1 MTPQR
6 VLIVGTGLLGT
17 SVALALRSVGADV
30 WLTDR
35 DDRTLALAVDRGAGT
50 PGPPPRPVDLCVL
63 AVPPAAVADVLCD
76 AQRAGYAAAY
86 TDVASV
92 KAVPLRA
99 ATELGCDLSTFVGG
113 HPMAGAERSGP
124 QAARADLFTG
134 RPWVLT
140 PTPATSPA
148 ALGAARALALACGAE
163 PVVLS
168 PDEHDRAVAVVSH
181 VPHLLAALAA
191 ARLADAPA
199 ALVALAGQGV
209 RDVTRVAASD
219 PDLWVGIL
227 SANAGPVAEVLDA
240 VAADLARVAAALR
253 APAVDDAVRDLLVR
267 GRTGRG
273 RLPGPRSQPAPG
285 AGR

>member
-1 MTPQR
+1 VTPQR

-17 SVALALRSVGADV
+17 SVALALRSAGADV

-63 AVPPAAVADVLCD
+63 AVPPGAVADVLCD

-92 KAVPLRA
+92 KAVPLRVA
-99 ATELGCDLSTFVGG
+99 AELGCDLSTFVGG
-113 HPMAGAERSGP
+113 HPMAGGERSGP

-148 ALGAARALALACGAE
+148 ALGAARALALACGGE

-219 PDLWVGIL
+219 PDLWAGIL
-227 SANAGPVAEVLDA
+227 SANSGPVAEVLDA
-240 VAADLARVAAALR
+240 VSADLARVAAALR
-253 APAVDDAVRDLLVR
+253 AAAVDDAVRDLLVR

-273 RLPGPRSQPAPG
+273 RLPDPRSRPAPG

>member
-1 MTPQR
+1 VTPQR
-6 VLIVGTGLLGT
+6 VLVVGTGLLGT
-17 SVALALRSVGADV
+17 SVALALRSAGAEV

-35 DDRTLALAVDRGAGT
+35 DLRAVRLAVDRGAGT
-50 PGPPPRPVDLCVL
+50 QGPPPQPVDLCVL
-63 AVPPAAVADVLCD
+63 AVPPGAVAEVLYA
-76 AQRAGYAAAY
+76 AQGAGYAAAY

-92 KAVPLRA
+92 KAVPLREA
-99 ATELGCDLSTFVGG
+99 AERGCDLSAFVGG

-124 QAARADLFTG
+124 EAARADLFTG

-163 PVVLS
+163 PVALS
-168 PDEHDRAVAVVSH
+168 ADEHDRAVAVVSH

-219 PDLWVGIL
+219 PDLWAGIL
-227 SANAGPVAEVLDA
+227 AANAGLVADVLDA
-240 VAADLARVAAALR
+240 VAADLAGVAAALR
-253 APAVDDAVRDLLVR
+253 PPLDPDAVRDLLVR
-267 GRTGRG
+267 GRTGRARIPESSG
-273 RLPGPRSQPAPG
+273 DR
-285 AGR
+285 

>member
-1 MTPQR
+1 VTPQR
-6 VLIVGTGLLGT
+6 VLVVGTGLLGT
-17 SVALALRSVGADV
+17 SVALALRSAGAEV

-35 DDRTLALAVDRGAGT
+35 DLRAVRLAVDRGAGT
-50 PGPPPRPVDLCVL
+50 QGPPPQPVDLCVL
-63 AVPPAAVADVLCD
+63 AVPPGAVAEVLYA
-76 AQRAGYAAAY
+76 AQGAGYAAAY

-92 KAVPLRA
+92 KAVPLREA
-99 ATELGCDLSTFVGG
+99 AERGCDLSAFVGG

-124 QAARADLFTG
+124 EAARADLFTG

-163 PVVLS
+163 PVALS
-168 PDEHDRAVAVVSH
+168 ADEHDRAVAVVSH

-219 PDLWVGIL
+219 PDLWAGIL
-227 SANAGPVAEVLDA
+227 AANAGLVADVLDA
-240 VAADLARVAAALR
+240 VAADLAGVAAALR
-253 APAVDDAVRDLLVR
+253 PPVDPVAVRDLLVR
-267 GRTGRG
+267 GRTGRARIPESSG
-273 RLPGPRSQPAPG
+273 DR
-285 AGR
+285 

>member
-1 MTPQR
+1 VTPQR
-6 VLIVGTGLLGT
+6 VLVVGTGLLGT
-17 SVALALRSVGADV
+17 SVALALRSAGAEV

-35 DDRTLALAVDRGAGT
+35 DLRAVRLAVDRGAGT
-50 PGPPPRPVDLCVL
+50 QGPPPQPVDLCVL
-63 AVPPAAVADVLCD
+63 AVPPGAVAEVLYA
-76 AQRAGYAAAY
+76 AQGAGYAAAY

-92 KAVPLRA
+92 KAVPLREA
-99 ATELGCDLSTFVGG
+99 AERGCDLSAFVGG

-124 QAARADLFTG
+124 EAARADLFTG

-163 PVVLS
+163 PVALS
-168 PDEHDRAVAVVSH
+168 ADEHDRAVAVVSH

-219 PDLWVGIL
+219 PDLWAGIL
-227 SANAGPVAEVLDA
+227 AANAGLVADVLDA
-240 VAADLARVAAALR
+240 VAADLAGVAAALR
-253 APAVDDAVRDLLVR
+253 PPLDPDAVRDLLVR
-267 GRTGRG
+267 GRTGRARIRG
-273 RLPGPRSQPAPG
+273 G
-285 AGR
+285 

>member
-6 VLIVGTGLLGT
+6 VLVVGTGLLGT
-17 SVALALRSVGADV
+17 SVALALRSAGAEV

-35 DDRTLALAVDRGAGT
+35 DLRAVRLAVDRGAGT
-50 PGPPPRPVDLCVL
+50 QGPPPQPVDLCVL
-63 AVPPAAVADVLCD
+63 AVPPGAVAEVLYA
-76 AQRAGYAAAY
+76 AQGAGYAAAY

-92 KAVPLRA
+92 KAVPLREA
-99 ATELGCDLSTFVGG
+99 AERGCDLSAFVGG

-124 QAARADLFTG
+124 EAARADLFTG

-163 PVVLS
+163 PVALS
-168 PDEHDRAVAVVSH
+168 ADEHDRAVAVVSH

-219 PDLWVGIL
+219 PDLWAGIL
-227 SANAGPVAEVLDA
+227 AANAGLVADVLDA
-240 VAADLARVAAALR
+240 VAADLAGVAAALR
-253 APAVDDAVRDLLVR
+253 PPLDPDAVRDLLVR
-267 GRTGRG
+267 GRTGRARIPESSG
-273 RLPGPRSQPAPG
+273 DR
-285 AGR
+285 